1 MSQLSDAIEI
11 DKKTFVKSKPYTNVF
26 KVNYLRRQ
34 KLIGTEG
41 LLNNRGGYLRLIA
54 SNDSF
59 WLVGL
64 WWFLAFEK
72 NLVLGIYTSWFV
84 AFWAI

>member
-11 DKKTFVKSKPYTNVF
+11 DKKTFVKPNPIRCNVF

-41 LLNNRGGYLRLIA
+41 LLNNRGGYLRLIV

-64 WWFLAFEK
+64 
-72 NLVLGIYTSWFV
+72 
-84 AFWAI
+84 